1 MFEGNPREKLL
12 ERGVSSLTNAEL
24 IEILINTG
32 VRNATASEIAN
43 LVLKRSNGTLS
54 GLVRLNV
61 HDLAQINGIGLF
73 RAIMIVSIFELGR
86 RKYQEEIPFC
96 EPIKQ
101 SSQIYE
107 LFRDLSDLNHETLWV
122 LFLRKNNTLISKKQ
136 MSEGGIDGTVVDV
149 KMILKEAINFRASS
163 IVLVHNHPS
172 GTCGPSELDV
182 RITRKLKEASKLFD
196 ICLID
201 HVIIGAGKYFS
212 FSDNGMLG

>member
-86 RKYQEEIPFC
+86 RKYLEEIPFS

-149 KMILKEAINFRASS
+149 KMILKEAVNFRASS
-163 IVLVHNHPS
+163 LVLVHNHPS

-201 HVIIGAGKYFS
+201 HVIIGSGKYFS
-212 FSDNGMLG
+212 FSDNGM